1 MDADRRVLFVGDSFV
16 AGVGDPTGRGW
27 VGRVVAASFDAG
39 LPLVAYNL
47 GVRTETSV
55 EVAAR
60 WLGEAR
66 PRMRAQAGYGVVFGF
81 GVNDT
86 TEADGRP
93 RVDPGDAV
101 DALGRVLDEA
111 AQLGLPALVVGL
123 PPAGEPAQDL
133 RVRGLSAA
141 FGRVAAQRGV
151 PFVDVF
157 GTLCANGAW
166 TAEAAAG
173 DGAHPGAGG
182 YAALA
187 RLVLAGGWLE
197 WLAAVRPFLRLENT
211 QS

>member
-1 MDADRRVLFVGDSFV
+1 VDVDRRVLFFGDSFV

-47 GVRTETSV
+47 GVRRETSL

-60 WLGEAR
+60 WRDEAR
-66 PRMRAQAGYGVVFGF
+66 PRLRAQASYGVVFGF

-86 TEADGRP
+86 TAEDGRL
-93 RVDPGDAV
+93 RVEPSETV
-101 DALGRVLDEA
+101 DALGRVLDG
-111 AQLGLPALVVGL
+111 AQELGLPTLVVGP
-123 PPAGEPAQDL
+123 PPAGEPAQDV
-133 RVRGLSAA
+133 RVGALSAA
-141 FGRVAAQRGV
+141 LAHGAATRGV

-157 GTLCANGAW
+157 GSLCANAAW
-166 TAEAAAG
+166 TAETAAG

-182 YAALA
+182 YAALG

-197 WLAAVRPFLRLENT
+197 WLVDIR
-211 QS
+211 

>member
-1 MDADRRVLFVGDSFV
+1 MDADRRVLFFGDSFV

-47 GVRTETSV
+47 GVRGETSV

-66 PRMRAQAGYGVVFGF
+66 PRMRAHAGYGVVFGF

-86 TEADGRP
+86 TEEDGRL
-93 RVDPGDAV
+93 RVEPDDAV
-101 DALGRVLDEA
+101 DALGRVLDRA
-111 AQLGLPALVVGL
+111 AQLGLPAFVVGL
-123 PPAGEPAQDL
+123 PPAGEPVQDR
-133 RVRGLSAA
+133 RVRGLSDA
-141 FGRVAAQRGV
+141 FGRVAAGRGV

-157 GTLCANGAW
+157 GTLCANAAW
-166 TAEAAAG
+166 TAEATAG

-187 RLVLAGGWLE
+187 RLVLAGGWLQ
-197 WLAAVRPFLRLENT
+197 WLAEIRPFLPPET
-211 QS
+211 PQT